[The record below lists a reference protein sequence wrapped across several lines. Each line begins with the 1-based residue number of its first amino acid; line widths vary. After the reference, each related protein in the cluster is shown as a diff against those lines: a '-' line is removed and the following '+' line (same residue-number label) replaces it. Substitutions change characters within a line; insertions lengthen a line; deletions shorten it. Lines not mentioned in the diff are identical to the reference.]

1 MIASRAADALAVGIP
16 ASVAVFTYACFTN
29 GTDEL
34 MVFACTHGEALTM
47 YSEWYADAHG
57 FKNDNMIVTAL

>member
-1 MIASRAADALAVGIP
+1 VIACRAADALPVGIP

-34 MVFACTHGEALTM
+34 MVFACTHGEARNM
-47 YSEWYADAHG
+47 YSEWYVDAHG
-57 FKNDNMIVTAL
+57 FKNDNTIVKAL